1 MVNQGSLHSVLLQ
14 SIVSH
19 LVTLGC
25 SAARLPQSGSACISS
40 LSACETF
47 DRGRKQRKGRLP
59 FVGDVWYCF
68 SCLWPLSRE
77 ELVHAKF
84 TQMSACLFI
93 VAYLTLLSFNYGILE
108 RFLWR
113 AEAVQNKKT
122 FWVHLFAPTCAVKKK
137 RKKEKQDGLIFFLD
151 LHLAEWSAL
160 SRSCYADA
168 IYSGESCLDVNAAL
182 CSLPQAKPLCTCRS
196 TGFPPSP
203 VSLMA
208 AYRWSSTVNKVVTAV
223 WASVLLFPG
232 KSLP

>member
-108 RFLWR
+108 RFLWG

-137 RKKEKQDGLIFFLD
+137 GRKKNRMASFFFFRSAFGRVISPKQIMLCWC
-151 LHLAEWSAL
+151 HLFRGKLFRCKRCPVQSA
-160 SRSCYADA
+160 
-168 IYSGESCLDVNAAL
+168 
-182 CSLPQAKPLCTCRS
+182 
-196 TGFPPSP
+196 TG
-203 VSLMA
+203 
-208 AYRWSSTVNKVVTAV
+208 
-223 WASVLLFPG
+223 
-232 KSLP
+232 

>member
-1 MVNQGSLHSVLLQ
+1 
-14 SIVSH
+14 
-19 LVTLGC
+19 
-25 SAARLPQSGSACISS
+25 
-40 LSACETF
+40 
-47 DRGRKQRKGRLP
+47 
-59 FVGDVWYCF
+59 
-68 SCLWPLSRE
+68 
-77 ELVHAKF
+77 
-84 TQMSACLFI
+84 MSACLFI

-108 RFLWR
+108 RFLWG

-137 RKKEKQDGLIFFLD
+137 ERKKEKQDGLIFFLD

-182 CSLPQAKPLCTCRS
+182 CSLPQAKPFCTCRS